1 MLLIIMAWRNIW
13 RNRVRSLVIMISV
26 AMGLVAGLFVLGLYA
41 GMLKDRMRTV
51 IDKEVSHIQ
60 IHHPQFEDDHEAV
73 FTMPDL
79 AKTDSNLIHH
89 PLVKATAPRS
99 IALGMLATA
108 EGSSGVQIMGVDY
121 EEECSVSKLQSKI
134 KEGSFGSADKKHQLL
149 VGKKL
154 ADKMKLRIGSKVV
167 LTFTDK
173 SGSIVSGSFRVSGV
187 YKSENSRLDEVN
199 VYVKRAELD
208 PLLGLENECHEWAIL
223 LKSDDETDSMK
234 HTVAEIYPSWKVE
247 SWKDIS
253 VETRLLI
260 ATTDQ
265 YSIIFV
271 FIIMLALA
279 FGIINTMLMAILE
292 RTHEIGMLVALG
304 MNKVR
309 LFLLV
314 LWETVMLTVA
324 GVPAGLG
331 LGWLLLRYLESH
343 GLDYSS
349 AGEAM
354 AGFGFGNIIYPVFP
368 WGQLLMVVYIVVAT
382 ALLASIL
389 PSYQALRLKPMDAMR
404 H

>member
-1 MLLIIMAWRNIW
+1 MLLLIMAWRNIW
-13 RNRVRSLVIMISV
+13 RNRVRSLVIMVSV
-26 AMGLVAGLFVLGLYA
+26 AMGLVAGLFVMGLYA
-41 GMLKDRMRTV
+41 GMLNDRMRTV
-51 IDKEVSHIQ
+51 IDKEVAHIQ
-60 IHHPQFEDDHEAV
+60 MHHPKFEDDHEAV

-79 AKTDSNLIHH
+79 DKTDSILLHH
-89 PLVKATAPRS
+89 PLIQATAARS

-108 EGSSGVQIMGVDY
+108 EGSSGVQLMGVEY
-121 EEECSVSKLQSKI
+121 EEECRVSKLQNKI
-134 KEGSFGSADKKHQLL
+134 KEGSFGSAEKKHQLL

-154 ADKMKLRIGSKVV
+154 ADKMKLKLGSKVV

-173 SGSIVSGSFRVSGV
+173 SGSIISASFRVSGV
-187 YKSENSRLDEVN
+187 YQSENSRLDEVN
-199 VYVKRAELD
+199 VYVKKAELD
-208 PLLGLENECHEWAIL
+208 PLLGLSNECHEWAIL
-223 LKSDDETDSMK
+223 LKRDDETDSMK
-234 HTVAEIYPSWKVE
+234 QVISGIYPSSKVE

-279 FGIINTMLMAILE
+279 FGIINTMLMAVLE

-304 MNKVR
+304 MNKAR

-314 LWETVMLTVA
+314 LWETVMLTFA
-324 GVPAGLG
+324 GVPAGFG
-331 LGWLLLRYLESH
+331 MGWLLLRYLETH

-368 WGQLLMVVYIVVAT
+368 WGQLLMVVYVVVIT
-382 ALLASIL
+382 ALLASIF
-389 PSYQALRLKPMDAMR
+389 PSYQALRLKPVDAMR